1 MPGGIVA
8 QYGFLYQRIIFVN
21 TALSNMGMGKRFVFE
36 GADDIDVVS
45 DDDKIFRIVNEKE
58 KYIQVKSGTVSKE
71 CMAKVIGNWLLLEC
85 VGVEDGEKYK
95 LLLENAL
102 QYDITNEDIQ
112 REIQQI
118 YIDKSGKK
126 KSSICKRVYDKY
138 KNDIE
143 SGNFLEMMKD
153 FVRDIEI
160 EICAITEV
168 EEQAFRLFQDN
179 YCDDIVVYDIAKRK
193 RYERFKQ
200 YLFAEID
207 ESIKSKKQYALNFA
221 QCIHLIEK
229 CREEISDKQYKVSYK
244 EFKTRNV
251 KLAKQIVDEA
261 SILEVEELK
270 RVNPDE
276 KFVINEIIKEL
287 LYKDFRNVYAE
298 PRPIDIAN
306 IEQAAKENYDMTRF
320 ELDNDASPKKI
331 FIETTKKTITHSL
344 LEDSPLYRNGC
355 YVYLTS
361 DEVGEDV
368 RITWRV
374 DDE

>member
-8 QYGFLYQRIIFVN
+8 QYGFLYQRIIFAY
-21 TALSNMGMGKRFVFE
+21 TALSNMGMGRIFVFE

-45 DDDKIFRIVNEKE
+45 DDKIFRIVNEKDR
-58 KYIQVKSGTVSKE
+58 YIQVKSGTVSKE
-71 CMAKVIGNWLLLEC
+71 SMAKVLGNWLLLES
-85 VGVEDGEKYK
+85 VGAEDGEKYK
-95 LLLENAL
+95 LVLEKAL
-102 QYDITNEDIQ
+102 SFDILNEDIQ

-118 YIDKSGKK
+118 YIDKSGEK

-138 KNDIE
+138 KDDIE
-143 SGNFLEMMKD
+143 SSTFLKKIKD
-153 FVRDIEI
+153 FVQKIEI
-160 EICAITEV
+160 DICSVIEV

-179 YCDDIVVYDIAKRK
+179 YCDDIVIYDIAKMK

-207 ESIKSKKQYALNFA
+207 RSIKAKRQYALDFS

-229 CREEISDKQYKVSYK
+229 CREEISDKQYKVCFT
-244 EFKTRNV
+244 EFKARNV
-251 KLAKQIVDEA
+251 KLAKKIVEET

-276 KFVINEIIKEL
+276 GFIINEIIKEL

-298 PRPIDIAN
+298 PRSIDIAN
-306 IEQAAKENYDMTRF
+306 IEQAAKENYDMTKF
-320 ELDNDASPKKI
+320 ELENGASPKTL

-344 LEDSPLYRNGC
+344 LGDSPIYRNGC

-361 DEVGEDV
+361 DEVGEDLK
-368 RITWRV
+368 IKWRM

>member
-21 TALSNMGMGKRFVFE
+21 TALSNMGMGRMFVFE

-71 CMAKVIGNWLLLEC
+71 CMAKVIGNWLLLES
-85 VGVEDGEKYK
+85 VGAENGEKYK
-95 LLLENAL
+95 LVLENAL
-102 QYDITNEDIQ
+102 PFDITDEDIQ

-118 YIDKSGKK
+118 YIDKLGAKR
-126 KSSICKRVYDKY
+126 SSICKRTYDKY

-143 SGNFLEMMKD
+143 SDNFLKMMKD
-153 FVRDIEI
+153 FIRDIEL
-160 EICAITEV
+160 ETCSITEV

-179 YCDDIVVYDIAKRK
+179 YCDDIVVYDIAKKK

-200 YLFAEID
+200 YLFEEID
-207 ESIKSKKQYALNFA
+207 ESIKSKKQYTLDFA

-229 CREEISDKQYKVSYK
+229 CREEISDKQYKVSFT
-244 EFKTRNV
+244 EFKKRNE
-251 KLAKQIVDEA
+251 KLARQIVDEA

-270 RVNPDE
+270 RVNSDE
-276 KFVINEIIKEL
+276 KFIINEIIREL

-306 IEQAAKENYDMTRF
+306 IELAAKENYDMTRF
-320 ELDNDASPKKI
+320 ELDNDVTPKKL
-331 FIETTKKTITHSL
+331 FVETTKKTITHSL

-361 DEVGEDV
+361 DEVGEDI

-374 DDE
+374 DDD